1 MTASD
6 FLFSIHTKLHRS
18 KTSAVNKHIKF
29 RFSIH
34 TKLHRSKTRATDHSS
49 LSSFSIHTK
58 LHRSKTSNR
67 GASVRLVIPG
77 NSAWIVFK
85 EFGPKNLC
93 RQLSFSRH
101 TASLVGVRS
110 PP

>member
-1 MTASD
+1 MFSIHTKLHRSKTRGDVEVVRA
-6 FLFSIHTKLHRS
+6 LFSIHTKLHRS
-18 KTSAVNKHIKF
+18 KTQNTIHI
-29 RFSIH
+29 
-34 TKLHRSKTRATDHSS
+34 LAN
-49 LSSFSIHTK
+49 LFSIHTK

-101 TASLVGVRS
+101 TSSLVCVRS